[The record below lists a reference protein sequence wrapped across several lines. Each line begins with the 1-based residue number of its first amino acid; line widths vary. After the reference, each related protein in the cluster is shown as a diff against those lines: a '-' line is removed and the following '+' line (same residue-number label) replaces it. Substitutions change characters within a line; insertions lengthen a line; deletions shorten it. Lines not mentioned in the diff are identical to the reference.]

1 MTALKEFDLQVEVV
15 DWLIKNYPH
24 VKFRSDLGGV
34 RLPPGL
40 AQKISKLNRGTPT
53 RNPENKRQ
61 LIYPLER
68 VAFPDFQ
75 VLKPRGRWHGLFI
88 ELKAKPSG
96 YKLKKGDLRVKDAH
110 VVEQYK
116 YCMGLRRDG
125 YYADF
130 AGGAGEV
137 FSLLRWYLDGDMSQ
151 DYWPY
156 SILQEVL

>member
-1 MTALKEFDLQVEVV
+1 MKEFDLQVMVV
-15 DWLIKNYPH
+15 DFMIENYPD

-34 RLPPGL
+34 RLNAGL
-40 AQKISKLNRGTPT
+40 AQKVAKLNRGTPT

-75 VLKPRGRWHGLFI
+75 VLRPRGRWHALFI

-96 YKLKKGDLRVKDAH
+96 YKYVKGSLRVKDAH
-110 VVEQYK
+110 VVEQYN
-116 YCMGLRRDG
+116 YGIGLRKDG
-125 YYADF
+125 YYSDF

-137 FSLLRWYLDGDMSQ
+137 FSLLRWYLSGDLSQ

-156 SILQEVL
+156 SILPEVD